1 MAEVVATWEGGYR
14 CRVRARQFEIDAD
27 EPPTAGGQDSG
38 PTPTELFLAS
48 LASCFTMALFHVA
61 RKRDIALPAFEV
73 AVSGKYDGPRFSRL
87 RVEVRPSSDIDALA
101 ELLEQALSV
110 CYVSNTVRN
119 PLTLE
124 VAAGEHVIVSHG

>member
-1 MAEVVATWEGGYR
+1 VAEVVATWEGGYR

-27 EPPTAGGQDSG
+27 EPPTAGGQDAG

-48 LASCFTMALFHVA
+48 LATCFTMALFHVA
-61 RKRDIALPAFEV
+61 RKRDITLPGFEV
-73 AVSGKYDGPRFSRL
+73 AVSGTYDGPRFSRL
-87 RVEVRPSSDIDALA
+87 RVEVRPSSAVETLK
-101 ELLEQALSV
+101 ELLEQALAV
-110 CYVSNTVRN
+110 CYVSNTLRM